1 MSRAQEIVFNCHL
14 HLRIIHLYSS
24 LIIIFREYQES
35 NRLESDTLKS
45 KMLGIM
51 KTCLD
56 TLQILIKKNPRFK
69 NELIK
74 HLHEFLTFSQ
84 FNVGQSDLISELF
97 VENPNADLQ
106 ARSNMI
112 AYFTQK
118 IVSEGNQVRFLRFF
132 DSYIESRKDES
143 NSGSLT
149 LILDTFLPY
158 NLPKDLTDNLKL
170 IYGSINQETME
181 HEMYLAD
188 DFEAFADEQNNELIV
203 FKSEPFLYHKALL
216 EIFLKLLH
224 TGISNIVKIRLRKY
238 FSINYMFRF
247 LNSEDRFFDGA
258 TSSLTTST
266 IQDFALLSKPDRQA
280 LGHTLLKPLMSEI
293 FYRIYSKDEKSV
305 FRSVLPSL
313 NILTSLM
320 IKETDRMK
328 QHLEKYDPIY
338 ARYIS
343 FIFKSMLK
351 LFHSKFGSRYGSAE
365 YEVEVFCGFA
375 RQLLEHNSILLE
387 GQITDNHVKS
397 LKDLAKFVDAAPFDQ
412 ALELILDG
420 VKKNLPT
427 DGDAVVVEGFLER
440 KISQIRIERIGPEEI
455 WEIGLDELKKLQQQV
470 VYG

>member
-1 MSRAQEIVFNCHL
+1 MLAVM
-14 HLRIIHLYSS
+14 
-24 LIIIFREYQES
+24 
-35 NRLESDTLKS
+35 
-45 KMLGIM
+45 KM
-51 KTCLD
+51 CLD
-56 TLQILIKKNPRFK
+56 ILQILIKKNPRFK

-106 ARSNMI
+106 ARSNMV

-216 EIFLKLLH
+216 EIFLKLLK

-247 LNSEDRFFDGA
+247 LNSEDRFFDPS
-258 TSSLTTST
+258 TSSLSTSS
-266 IQDFALLSKPDRQA
+266 IQDFALLSKPNRQA
-280 LGHTLLKPLMSEI
+280 LGHTLLKPLMSEM
-293 FYRIYSKDEKSV
+293 FYRIYSKDEKSI
-305 FRSVLPSL
+305 FRSVLPSV

-320 IKETDRMK
+320 LKETDRLK
-328 QHLEKYDPIY
+328 EHVEKYDPMY

-351 LFHSKFGSRYGSAE
+351 LFQSKVGSRYGSAE
-365 YEVEVFCGFA
+365 YEVEVFCGFS
-375 RQLLEHNSILLE
+375 RQLIEQGAVLLE
-387 GQITDNHVKS
+387 GQITEKHLKP
-397 LKDLAKFVDAAPFDQ
+397 LKDLAKFVDAAEFNQ
-412 ALELILDG
+412 ALEPIFEA

-427 DGDAVVVEGFLER
+427 DGDVVVESFLER
-440 KISQIRIERIGPEEI
+440 KVSQIKIERIGPEEI
-455 WEIGLDELKKLQQQV
+455 WDIGLDELKKLQQKVGQ
-470 VYG
+470 Y